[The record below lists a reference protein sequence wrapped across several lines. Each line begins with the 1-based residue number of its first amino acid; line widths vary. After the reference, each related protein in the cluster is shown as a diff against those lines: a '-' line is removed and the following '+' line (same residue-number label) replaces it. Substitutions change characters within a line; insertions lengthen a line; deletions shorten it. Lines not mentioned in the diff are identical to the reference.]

1 MVIAVRIVVITS
13 LLLAALIIQFTAELV
28 LPINY
33 IYLVAGTCYALSV
46 IYIILGS
53 RIASRAVN
61 LYIQMAGDVFV
72 ETMLVYFTGG
82 LDSPF
87 SFLYLVTIITASML
101 LYRRGGLVTASGSVI
116 LYVGL
121 ADLIYF
127 GFLPLPPQSFFASTQ
142 WSLMRLYVN
151 LATNVAGF
159 YATALLTSYISE
171 KLRRTY
177 EELDVNRQ
185 SLAQL
190 RALNEN
196 VVASIPSGLLT
207 LDADGEVA
215 FANPAAAEI
224 LGREPY
230 RMVGRHIVELELF
243 TREEWETRARGLA
256 DSPTVR
262 GEISSYRRGEDIIVL
277 GYAVTPLRTLQG
289 APAGMTFIFQDLT
302 EMKKLEAQV
311 RMKDRMAAVGELSA
325 GIAHEIR
332 NPLAAIAGSVQVLR
346 NSDQLSAQEKRLMSI
361 ILKESE
367 RLNQTIAE
375 FLRFVKPHERRELEF
390 DIAASLVETL
400 ELLSNSAEIGQS
412 HRVTWSADPSS
423 FIVSGDPDQIRQ
435 VFWNLARNAIQA
447 MPQGGTLRVNSAVED
462 AGFVIRFVD
471 EGRGMTER
479 ELRSLFEPFRTSVA
493 SGTGLGMAI
502 SYRII
507 QEHGGRIEAESIP
520 DVGTTITVVLPIAG
534 DPEGIAG
541 IAGGLLLRPPA
552 TSR

>member
-1 MVIAVRIVVITS
+1 MAIAVRIVVITS
-13 LLLAALIIQFTAELV
+13 LLLAALIIQFTAEIV

-33 IYLVAGTCYALSV
+33 IYLFAGTGYVLSV
-46 IYIILGS
+46 VYIILGS
-53 RIASRAVN
+53 RIGSRAVN
-61 LYIQMAGDVFV
+61 LYIQMAGDVFL

-101 LYRRGGLVTASGSVI
+101 LYRRGGLVVASGSVV
-116 LYVGL
+116 LYGGL
-121 ADLIYF
+121 ADLMYF
-127 GFLPLPPQSFFASTQ
+127 GFLPIPPQSFFASTQ

-171 KLRRTY
+171 KLRTTY

-185 SLAQL
+185 SLARL

-207 LDADGEVA
+207 LDADGSVA
-215 FANPAAAEI
+215 FANPAAGEI

-230 RMVGRHIVELELF
+230 VMVGRHIVDLDLF
-243 TREEWETRARGLA
+243 TREEWDERTRVLA
-256 DSPTVR
+256 TSSPTVR
-262 GEISSYRRGEDIIVL
+262 GEISHYRRGEEYIIL
-277 GYAVTPLRTLQG
+277 GYAITPLRTLEG
-289 APAGMTFIFQDLT
+289 APAGVTFIFQDLT

-346 NSDQLSAQEKRLMSI
+346 SSGQLSAQEKRLMSI

-367 RLNQTIAE
+367 RLNKTIAD
-375 FLRFVKPHERRELEF
+375 FLRFVKPHEKRDLEF
-390 DIAASLVETL
+390 DIAASLVETM
-400 ELLSNSAEIGQS
+400 ELLSNSAEIGGRHQIAW
-412 HRVTWSADPSS
+412 TIDPSS
-423 FIVSGDPDQIRQ
+423 FFITGDPDQIRQ

-447 MPQGGTLRVNSAVED
+447 MPDGGTLRVSSSLQDSEY
-462 AGFVIRFVD
+462 VIRFVD
-471 EGRGMTER
+471 DGRGMTER
-479 ELRSLFEPFRTSVA
+479 EVRSLFEPFRTSA
-493 SGTGLGMAI
+493 PSGTGLGMAI

-507 QEHGGRIEAESIP
+507 QEHGGRIDVASIP
-520 DVGTTITVVLPIAG
+520 DVGTTITVVLPVGAEQEIASG
-534 DPEGIAG
+534 A
-541 IAGGLLLRPPA
+541 
-552 TSR
+552 SRASKAS

>member
-1 MVIAVRIVVITS
+1 MPASPQADPRMAIAVRIVVITS
-13 LLLAALIIQFTAELV
+13 LLLAALIIQFTAEIV

-33 IYLVAGTCYALSV
+33 IYLFAGTGYVLSV
-46 IYIILGS
+46 VYIILGS
-53 RIASRAVN
+53 RIGSRAVN
-61 LYIQMAGDVFV
+61 LYIQMAGDVFL

-101 LYRRGGLVTASGSVI
+101 LYRRGGLVVASGSVV
-116 LYVGL
+116 LYGGL
-121 ADLIYF
+121 ADLMYF
-127 GFLPLPPQSFFASTQ
+127 GFLPIPPQSFFASTQ

-171 KLRRTY
+171 KLRTTY

-185 SLAQL
+185 SLARL

-207 LDADGEVA
+207 LDADGSVA
-215 FANPAAAEI
+215 FANPAAGEI

-230 RMVGRHIVELELF
+230 VMVGRHIVDLDLF
-243 TREEWETRARGLA
+243 TREEWDERTRVLA
-256 DSPTVR
+256 TSPTVR
-262 GEISSYRRGEDIIVL
+262 GEISHYRRGEEYIIL
-277 GYAVTPLRTLQG
+277 GYAITPLRTLEG
-289 APAGMTFIFQDLT
+289 APAGVTFIFQALT

-346 NSDQLSAQEKRLMSI
+346 SSGQLSAQEKRLMSI

-367 RLNQTIAE
+367 RLNKTIAD
-375 FLRFVKPHERRELEF
+375 FLRFVKPHEKRDLEF
-390 DIAASLVETL
+390 DIAASLVETM
-400 ELLSNSAEIGQS
+400 ELLSNSAEIGGRHQIAW
-412 HRVTWSADPSS
+412 TIDPSS
-423 FIVSGDPDQIRQ
+423 CYITGDPDQIRQ

-447 MPQGGTLRVNSAVED
+447 MPDGGTLRVSSSLQDSEY
-462 AGFVIRFVD
+462 VIRFVD
-471 EGRGMTER
+471 DGR
-479 ELRSLFEPFRTSVA
+479 
-493 SGTGLGMAI
+493 
-502 SYRII
+502 
-507 QEHGGRIEAESIP
+507 
-520 DVGTTITVVLPIAG
+520 
-534 DPEGIAG
+534 
-541 IAGGLLLRPPA
+541 
-552 TSR
+552 

>member
-1 MVIAVRIVVITS
+1 MTIAVRIVVITS
-13 LLLAALIIQFTAELV
+13 LLLAALIIQFTAEIV

-33 IYLVAGTCYALSV
+33 IYFFAGTGYVLSV
-46 IYIILGS
+46 VYIILGS

-61 LYIQMAGDVFV
+61 LYIQMAGDVFL

-101 LYRRGGLVTASGSVI
+101 LYRRGGLVVASGSVV
-116 LYVGL
+116 LYGGL
-121 ADLIYF
+121 ADLVYF
-127 GFLPLPPQSFFASTQ
+127 GFLPSPPQSFFASTQ
-142 WSLMRLYVN
+142 WSLVRLYVN

-171 KLRRTY
+171 KLRSTY

-185 SLAQL
+185 SLARL

-207 LDADGEVA
+207 LDADGSIA
-215 FANPAAAEI
+215 FANPAAGEI
-224 LGREPY
+224 LAREP
-230 RMVGRHIVELELF
+230 RAMVGRHIVDLGLF
-243 TREEWETRARGLA
+243 TREGWDQRTRILA
-256 DSPTVR
+256 TSPTVR
-262 GEISSYRRGEDIIVL
+262 GEINHYPRGDEYIVL
-277 GYAVTPLRTLQG
+277 GYAITPLRTLEG
-289 APAGMTFIFQDLT
+289 APAGVTFIFQDLT
-302 EMKKLEAQV
+302 EMKKLETQV

-346 NSDQLSAQEKRLMSI
+346 SSSQLSAQEKRLMSI

-367 RLNQTIAE
+367 RLNKTIAD
-375 FLRFVKPHERRELEF
+375 FLRFVKPHEKRDLEF
-390 DIAASLVETL
+390 DIAASLVETM
-400 ELLSNSAEIGQS
+400 ELLSNSAEIGGT
-412 HRVTWSADPSS
+412 HRISWTIDPSS
-423 FIVSGDPDQIRQ
+423 FFVIGDPDQIRQ

-447 MPQGGTLRVNSAVED
+447 MPEGGTLRVTSCVE
-462 AGFVIRFVD
+462 GSELVIRFAD

-479 ELRSLFEPFRTSVA
+479 EIRSLFEPFRTTA
-493 SGTGLGMAI
+493 PSGTGLGLAI

-507 QEHGGRIEAESIP
+507 QEHGGRIEVASVP
-520 DVGTTITVVLPIAG
+520 DAGTTITVVLPVGA
-534 DPEGIAG
+534 EQESA
-541 IAGGLLLRPPA
+541 AEHRQEA
-552 TSR
+552 RT

>member
-1 MVIAVRIVVITS
+1 MPASPQADPRMVIAVRIVVITS
-13 LLLAALIIQFTAELV
+13 LLLAALIIQFTAEIV

-33 IYLVAGTCYALSV
+33 IYVVAGTCYALSV
-46 IYIILGS
+46 AYIILGS
-53 RIASRAVN
+53 RIRSRAVN

-101 LYRRGGLVTASGSVI
+101 LYRRGGLITATGCVV
-116 LYVGL
+116 LYGGL
-121 ADLIYF
+121 ADLMYF
-127 GFLPLPPQSFFASTQ
+127 GFLPLPQQSFFASTQ

-207 LDADGEVA
+207 LDADGVVA

-224 LGREPY
+224 LGREPWV
-230 RMVGRHIVELELF
+230 MVGRHIVELDLF
-243 TREEWETRARGLA
+243 TRDEWDARARALS

-262 GEISSYRRGEDIIVL
+262 GEISGFRRGEDVITL
-277 GYAVTPLRTLQG
+277 GYAITPLRTLEG
-289 APAGMTFIFQDLT
+289 APAGVTFIFQDLT
-302 EMKKLEAQV
+302 DMKKLEAQV

-346 NSDQLSAQEKRLMSI
+346 NSEQLSPQEKRLMSI

-400 ELLSNSAEIGQS
+400 ELLSNSAEMS
-412 HRVTWSADPSS
+412 DRHRVAWSIDPSS

-447 MPQGGTLRVNSAVED
+447 MPQGGELRVTAALED
-462 AGFVIRFVD
+462 SGFVIRFAD
-471 EGRGMTER
+471 EGRGMSER
-479 ELRSLFEPFRTSVA
+479 ELRSLFEPFRTNA
-493 SGTGLGMAI
+493 PTGTGLGMAI

-507 QEHGGRIEAESIP
+507 QQHGGRIDVASVP
-520 DVGTTITVVLPIAG
+520 DAGTTITVVLPVRAEREIA
-534 DPEGIAG
+534 
-541 IAGGLLLRPPA
+541 
-552 TSR
+552 SRAS

>member
-1 MVIAVRIVVITS
+1 MAIAVRIVVITS
-13 LLLAALIIQFTAELV
+13 LLLAALIIQFTAEIV

-33 IYLVAGTCYALSV
+33 IYLFAGTGYALSV
-46 IYIILGS
+46 IYIVLGS
-53 RIASRAVN
+53 RIRSRATN
-61 LYIQMAGDVFV
+61 LYIQMAGDVFL

-101 LYRRGGLVTASGSVI
+101 LYRRGGLVVASGSVV
-116 LYVGL
+116 LYGSL
-121 ADLIYF
+121 ADLMYF
-127 GFLPLPPQSFFASTQ
+127 RFLPIPPESFFASTQ

-171 KLRRTY
+171 KLRSTY

-185 SLAQL
+185 SLARL

-207 LDADGEVA
+207 LDADGSVA
-215 FANPAAAEI
+215 FANPAAREI

-230 RMVGRHIVELELF
+230 TMVGRHIVDLELF
-243 TREEWETRARGLA
+243 TREEWDARMRVLA
-256 DSPTVR
+256 ESPTVR
-262 GEISSYRRGEDIIVL
+262 GEISSFRRGEDVITL
-277 GYAVTPLRTLQG
+277 GYAITPLRTLEG
-289 APAGMTFIFQDLT
+289 APAGVTFIFQDLT
-302 EMKKLEAQV
+302 DMKKLEAQV

-346 NSDQLSAQEKRLMSI
+346 SSTQLSAQEKRLMSI

-367 RLNQTIAE
+367 RLNKTIAD

-400 ELLSNSAEIGQS
+400 ELLSNSAEIGGR
-412 HRVTWSADPSS
+412 HRVAWSVDPSS
-423 FIVSGDPDQIRQ
+423 FIITGDPDQIRQ

-447 MPQGGTLRVNSAVED
+447 MPDGGTLRVSSAVED
-462 AGFVIRFVD
+462 SGFVIRFAD

-479 ELRSLFEPFRTSVA
+479 ELRSLFEPFRTSA
-493 SGTGLGMAI
+493 TTGTGLGMAI

-507 QEHGGRIEAESIP
+507 QEHGGRIEVASMP
-520 DVGTTITVVLPIAG
+520 DIGTTITVVLPVVEEDETASG
-534 DPEGIAG
+534 A
-541 IAGGLLLRPPA
+541 
-552 TSR
+552 SRASRAS